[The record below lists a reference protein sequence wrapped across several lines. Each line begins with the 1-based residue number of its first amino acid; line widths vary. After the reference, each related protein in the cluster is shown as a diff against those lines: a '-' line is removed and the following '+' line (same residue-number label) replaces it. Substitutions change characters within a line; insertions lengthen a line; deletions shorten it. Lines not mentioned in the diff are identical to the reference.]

1 MTDVKTELEKRDILR
16 MSNEESNK
24 LTRECL
30 CTALVYL
37 MNEKPFE
44 KITITE
50 LVRRSG
56 VSRSAFYRNYST
68 KEDIVAELTDNVISV
83 ITDSLKQI
91 KETRSLHDWF
101 YEAFRYVQEN
111 ARIFHLLLNANLFNH
126 SKSHTVFS
134 LETVFP
140 PTSVQ
145 EHYRLLATESAFYAI
160 LTGWFHGGMKE
171 SVEFMADLCTKLLTP
186 S

>member
-1 MTDVKTELEKRDILR
+1 MPSIKTELKKRDILR

-56 VSRSAFYRNYST
+56 VSRSAFYRNYRS
-68 KEDIVAELTDNVISV
+68 KEEIVAEVADSV
-83 ITDSLKQI
+83 TTGIENSLKDM
-91 KETRSLHDWF
+91 KETGDLHDWF
-101 YEAFRYVQEN
+101 YRSFRAVCDN
-111 ARIFHLLLNANLFNH
+111 APIFELLLNAKLLNAPPAGRI
-126 SKSHTVFS
+126 FS
-134 LETVFP
+134 LEAVFP
-140 PTSVQ
+140 PVSTE
-145 EHYRLLATESAFYAI
+145 EHYHTLAIEGAF
-160 LTGWFHGGMKE
+160 H
-171 SVEFMADLCTKLLTP
+171 SVNHDLKL
-186 S
+186 SH